1 MVCPMKTVP
10 ELPGVRRALP
20 AAGVWLAAGWVLLV
34 LLWRDRPPE
43 PRPADAPP
51 GEFSEARALEVVTH
65 LTEGIGLRVEGTGGQ
80 RRAAEYLAETLRALP
95 GVEVE
100 VQTAPARMTGGPWGT
115 LVLATRVTN
124 VLARIRGESES
135 AVLLSAHYDS
145 PPESV
150 GAADD
155 AAAVGA
161 LVEVTRV
168 LAAGSKP
175 RNTVIINLNGAEE
188 GGLLG
193 STAFFE
199 HPWARH
205 VRAFINLEAAGAGG
219 KATLFQ
225 GGPGD
230 KWLTE
235 AYARAAPRPYGTVVG
250 QDLFQSGAIHSETD
264 FRVYRDRGGLTG
276 LDMALYQDGYAYH
289 TALDRVS
296 RLEPGSLQHMGDN
309 TLAVARELASLEL
322 PTTSDPEPGVY
333 YDLAGLVMVSYGR
346 STAGWLSA
354 LALLLAVGALGVTM
368 RRGGLSA
375 RGLATGA
382 ALSVL
387 GLVAGLLLSCGL
399 SLVPGLV
406 FHRPHGWFATP
417 WLGVLCYGA
426 AALAGSLGVHALWAR
441 RGGEPE
447 ARALRAWA
455 GTLVLWGGLLAWM
468 TWIGMGSGYIALW
481 WTLATAV
488 GLLVAVLRPAWRGAA
503 LFISFVPGTLV
514 LFQAALML
522 LELAVPLSGRLLL
535 PIPFDPV
542 IAALVALPAAGCATL
557 GVVALH
563 RAGVVGGMAAATAV
577 LAVLALG
584 ALALRFPY
592 SPERPKRLEVVH
604 EQREG
609 QPARVRLL
617 GFDFPDLGRVVAEL
631 PAEGWTR
638 STGEAWYQVF
648 ERPAPPPELPAPV
661 LQVLSSS
668 EAEGGREVR
677 LRVEAPGAWEFNL
690 KLPRIRLAGWEY
702 AEPVPSSPDEE
713 QVVFNVHASGDA
725 GWEIVLRLRGEAP
738 VEVECEALMSA
749 SSPALEEVRG
759 RLPQWTT
766 AFFLVTMSNRARL

>member
-1 MVCPMKTVP
+1 MNTVP
-10 ELPGVRRALP
+10 EIPGARRALP
-20 AAGVWLAAGWVLLV
+20 AAGVWLAAGLVLLL
-34 LLWRDRPPE
+34 LLWRDRPPA

-51 GEFSEARALEVVTH
+51 SEFSEARAMAVVTH
-65 LTEGIGLRVEGTGGQ
+65 LTEGIGLRVGGTEGQ
-80 RRAAEYLAETLRALP
+80 RRAAEYLAGTLRALP

-100 VQTAPARMTGGPWGT
+100 VQTASARMTGSPRGT
-115 LVLATRVTN
+115 LVLATHVTN
-124 VLARIRGESES
+124 VLARIPGESES

-161 LVEVTRV
+161 LVEVARV
-168 LAAGSKP
+168 LSAGPKL
-175 RNTVIINLNGAEE
+175 RHTLIIGLNGAEE
-188 GGLLG
+188 GWLLG
-193 STAFFE
+193 STAFVE
-199 HPWARH
+199 HPWARD
-205 VRAFINLEAAGAGG
+205 VRAFINLEAAGARG

-225 GGPGD
+225 GGPGN

-235 AYARAAPRPYGTVVG
+235 AYARAAPHPYGTVVG

-276 LDMALYQDGYAYH
+276 LDMALFQDGYAYH

-333 YDLAGLVMVSYGR
+333 YDLAGLVMVAYGR
-346 STAGWLSA
+346 STAGWLSV
-354 LALLLAVGALGVTM
+354 LAVLLAVAALAVAM
-368 RRGGLSA
+368 RHGGLSA
-375 RGLATGA
+375 RGLATGVA
-382 ALSVL
+382 VSVL
-387 GLVAGLLLSCGL
+387 GLVAGLLLACVL

-441 RGGEPE
+441 SSGEPE
-447 ARALRAWA
+447 TRALRAWA
-455 GTLVLWGGLLAWM
+455 GALVLWVGLLGLM
-468 TWIGMGSGYIALW
+468 TWAGMGSGYVALW
-481 WTLATAV
+481 WSLATAA

-503 LFISFVPGTLV
+503 LLLSFLPGTLV
-514 LFQAALML
+514 LFQASLML
-522 LELAVPLSGRLLL
+522 TVLAVPLSGRLLL

-542 IAALVALPAAGCATL
+542 IALLVALPAAGCATL

-563 RAGVVGGMAAATAV
+563 RARGLGGMAAAMAV
-577 LAVLALG
+577 LAVLVLG
-584 ALALRFPY
+584 ALVLRFPY

-617 GFDFPDLGRVVAEL
+617 GFDSPDLGHVVAAL
-631 PAEGWTR
+631 PAEGWTP
-638 STGEAWYQVF
+638 SPGEAWYQAF
-648 ERPAPPPELPAPV
+648 ERPAPPAEVPAPV
-661 LQVLSSS
+661 LRVLSSR

-690 KLPRIRLAGWEY
+690 KLPQSRLAGWEY
-702 AEPVPSSPDEE
+702 AEPVPPSPDGEE
-713 QVVFNVHASGDA
+713 AIFNVHASGDA
-725 GWEIVLRLRGEAP
+725 GWEIVLRLSGAAP

-749 SSPALEEVRG
+749 STPALEELRG

-766 AFFLVTMSNRARL
+766 AFFLVTMSSRARL

>member
-1 MVCPMKTVP
+1 MKTVP
-10 ELPGVRRALP
+10 EIPRARSTLL
-20 AAGVWLAAGWVLLV
+20 AAGVWLAAGLLLLL
-34 LLWRDRPPE
+34 LLWRDRPPT
-43 PRPADAPP
+43 PRPADAPTT
-51 GEFSEARALEVVTH
+51 EFSEARAMPVVTR
-65 LTEGIGLRVEGTGGQ
+65 LAEEIGLRVEGTEGQ
-80 RRAAEYLAETLRALP
+80 RRAAEYLAGALRALP

-100 VQTAPARMTGGPWGT
+100 VQTTSARMTDSPRGT
-115 LVLATRVTN
+115 LVFASHVTN

-155 AAAVGA
+155 AVAVAA
-161 LVEVTRV
+161 LVEVARV
-168 LAAGSKP
+168 LAAGP
-175 RNTVIINLNGAEE
+175 RPRHSIIIGLNGAEE
-188 GGLLG
+188 GWLLG
-193 STAFFE
+193 STAFVE
-199 HPWARH
+199 HPWARD
-205 VRAFINLEAAGAGG
+205 VRAFINLEAAGSRG

-225 GGPGD
+225 GGPGN

-235 AYARAAPRPYGTVVG
+235 AYARAAPRPYGSVVG

-289 TALDRVS
+289 TSLDRVS

-309 TLAVARELASLEL
+309 TLAVARELAGLDL
-322 PTTSDPEPGVY
+322 PTLVDPEPGVY
-333 YDLAGLVMVSYGR
+333 YDLAGLVMVAYGR
-346 STAGWLSA
+346 STAGWLA
-354 LALLLAVGALGVTM
+354 VMALLLAVGALAVAM
-368 RRGGLSA
+368 RRGGLRA
-375 RGLATGA
+375 RGLATGV

-387 GLVAGLLLSCGL
+387 GFVAGLLLAFVL

-441 RGGEPE
+441 RGGGEPE
-447 ARALRAWA
+447 ARALHAWA
-455 GTLVLWGGLLAWM
+455 GALVLWAGLLSLM
-468 TWIGMGSGYIALW
+468 TWAGLGSGYVALW
-481 WTLATAV
+481 WTASAAA
-488 GLLVAVLRPAWRGAA
+488 GLLVAVLRPSWREAA
-503 LFISFVPGTLV
+503 LLLAFLPGTLV

-522 LELAVPLSGRLLL
+522 TELAVPLSGRLLL

-542 IAALVALPAAGCATL
+542 IALLVALPAAGCATL

-563 RAGVVGGMAAATAV
+563 RARGLSGMAAASAV
-577 LAVLALG
+577 VAVLALG

-609 QPARVRLL
+609 QSARVRLL
-617 GFDFPDLGRVVAEL
+617 GFDSPDLGGVVAAL
-631 PAEGWTR
+631 PSEGWTP
-638 STGEAWYQVF
+638 STGEAWYQGF
-648 ERPAPPPELPAPV
+648 ERPAPPPEVPAPV
-661 LQVLSSS
+661 LRVLSSK
-668 EAEGGREVR
+668 EEGGGREVR

-690 KLPRIRLAGWEY
+690 KLPQSRLAGWEY
-702 AEPVPSSPDEE
+702 TEPLPPSSEGE
-713 QVVFNVHASGDA
+713 QAIFNVHAPGDA
-725 GWEIVLRLRGEAP
+725 GWEIVLRLRGAAP
-738 VEVECEALMSA
+738 VEVECEARMSA
-749 SSPALEEVRG
+749 STPVLDELRN

-766 AFFLVTMSNRARL
+766 AFFLVTISSRAQL